1 MDNNSNNNSNNY
13 NYVLL
18 LPLIIVTVDDASLAQ
33 VHRDTYNAPVVCFK
47 QRHRYILVISSC
59 LNYEQGTK

>member
-1 MDNNSNNNSNNY
+1 MHNNSNNNSNNY

-18 LPLIIVTVDDASLAQ
+18 LPLIIVTVDGASLAQ
-33 VHRDTYNAPVVCFK
+33 VHRGTYNAPVVCF
-47 QRHRYILVISSC
+47 QRHCYMLVISSC